1 MKRSLTFLSIV
12 PLIVL
17 VVGCG
22 QVQDAAQNAAS
33 SAVTQVASAAAD
45 QVKGQVC
52 AVVEDGLVSVEDKK
66 LLVGLVAGAE
76 TAGVPAEITD
86 PMKQI
91 AEAGEEVPAASV
103 TELKKACTA

>member
-1 MKRSLTFLSIV
+1 MKRSLALLSTL
-12 PLIVL
+12 PLLVL
-17 VVGCG
+17 AVGCG
-22 QVQDAAQNAAS
+22 QVQEAAQNAAS
-33 SAVTQVASAAAD
+33 SAVTEVASAAAD

-52 AVVEDGLVSVEDKK
+52 AVIQDGLVSVEDKK
-66 LLVGLVAGAE
+66 LLAGLVSGAE

-103 TELKKACTA
+103 TELKKACAA

>member
-1 MKRSLTFLSIV
+1 MKRSLALLSTI
-12 PLIVL
+12 PLLVL
-17 VVGCG
+17 TVGCG
-22 QVQDAAQNAAS
+22 QVQEAAQNAAS
-33 SAVTQVASAAAD
+33 SAVTEVASAAAD

-52 AVVEDGLVSVEDKK
+52 AVVQDGLVSVEDKK
-66 LLVGLVAGAE
+66 LLAGMVSGAE

-103 TELKKACTA
+103 TELKKACAA

>member
-1 MKRSLTFLSIV
+1 MI
-12 PLIVL
+12 PLLVL
-17 VVGCG
+17 AAGCG
-22 QVQDAAQNAAS
+22 QVQEAAQNAAS
-33 SAVTQVASAAAD
+33 SAVTEVATAAAD

-52 AVVEDGLVSVEDKK
+52 AVIEDGLVSVEDKK
-66 LLVGLVAGAE
+66 LLAGLVSGAE

-103 TELKKACTA
+103 SELKKACAA

>member
-1 MKRSLTFLSIV
+1 MI
-12 PLIVL
+12 PLLVL
-17 VVGCG
+17 AAGCG
-22 QVQDAAQNAAS
+22 QVQEAAQNAAS
-33 SAVTQVASAAAD
+33 SAVTEVASAAAD

-52 AVVEDGLVSVEDKK
+52 AVIEDGVVSVEDKK

-103 TELKKACTA
+103 SELKKACAA

>member
-1 MKRSLTFLSIV
+1 MKRSLALLSMI
-12 PLIVL
+12 PLVAL

-33 SAVTQVASAAAD
+33 SAATEVANAAAD

-52 AVVEDGLVSVEDKK
+52 AVIEDGLVSVEDKK
-66 LLVGLVAGAE
+66 LLVGLVGGAE
-76 TAGVPAEITD
+76 AAGVPAEITD

-103 TELKKACTA
+103 SELKKACAA